1 MLCFRVLRPCPTPL
15 NPYSIPSHSTCTRPP
30 VQGDLPLTLHAVRH
44 APCSHTLLLLAP
56 LTLTFAPLTPTLPP
70 RVNYYDKDLFTGVAA
85 NVSANFTKYETEQ
98 LLKLL
103 SAFHT
108 FNHYDQAAFD
118 DIADSI
124 TYCNHYLAPIKA
136 CPTQLATAFTAY
148 AKHDHVRG
156 DLFVSLAR
164 CGGHGRGQGPELWA
178 GCCMGGCA

>member
-1 MLCFRVLRPCPTPL
+1 MPYTFFVCYPLYIPLLCSTYRTPNRPSRSTTPRASRGICPL
-15 NPYSIPSHSTCTRPP
+15 
-30 VQGDLPLTLHAVRH
+30 LL
-44 APCSHTLLLLAP
+44 HTLPP
-56 LTLTFAPLTPTLPP
+56 LSAHTHTITP

-85 NVSANFTKYETEQ
+85 NVSANFTKFETEQ

-118 DIADSI
+118 DVADSI

-136 CPTQLATAFTAY
+136 CPTQLATAFAAY

-156 DLFVSLAR
+156 DLFNTLAR
-164 CGGHGRGQGPELWA
+164 CAGDGRIQWPELWN
-178 GCCMGGCA
+178 GCCTGGYA